1 MSVLVNGEVSHWWR
15 QITPSTHSPSRPA
28 LIGDTE
34 ADVVVVG
41 AGYTGLWT
49 AYHLAR
55 QAPDL
60 RIVVLEERFAGYGAS
75 GRNGGWLT
83 NTVTG
88 GPERYVATH
97 GRDAA
102 AAQQRALTDT
112 VYEVVEVARREE
124 IDADIHLG
132 GELAV
137 ARSAAQLD
145 RMHSAARAASAWP
158 GTDWNVLG
166 AAERERRVR
175 VAGAVGAMWHPH
187 AARIQP
193 AKLVD
198 GLVGAVERLG
208 VTLYE
213 STRVERI
220 VAGAAHAAAGTVR
233 ARHVIRATEG
243 FTARLPGQ
251 RRTWLPMNSSLV
263 VTEPISAEV
272 WAEIGWEGR
281 EVLGDMAH
289 AYMYAQR
296 TADGR
301 IAFGGR
307 GVPYRYGSRI
317 DTDGQTPASTVQALG
332 ELMTRFFPALGSPR
346 LAHAWSG
353 VLGVPRDWSAG
364 VAYDAVTG
372 LGHAG
377 GYVGTGV
384 AATHLAGRTM
394 ADLILGHDTERSR
407 LPWVGHRTRR
417 WEPEPLRWMG
427 VQTMY
432 AAYRAAD
439 RAEDARRRTTS
450 PLARLADRVSGR

>member
-1 MSVLVNGEVSHWWR
+1 
-15 QITPSTHSPSRPA
+15 
-28 LIGDTE
+28 
-34 ADVVVVG
+34 
-41 AGYTGLWT
+41 
-49 AYHLAR
+49 
-55 QAPDL
+55 
-60 RIVVLEERFAGYGAS
+60 
-75 GRNGGWLT
+75 
-83 NTVTG
+83 
-88 GPERYVATH
+88 
-97 GRDAA
+97 
-102 AAQQRALTDT
+102 
-112 VYEVVEVARREE
+112 
-124 IDADIHLG
+124 
-132 GELAV
+132 
-137 ARSAAQLD
+137 
-145 RMHSAARAASAWP
+145 
-158 GTDWNVLG
+158 
-166 AAERERRVR
+166 
-175 VAGAVGAMWHPH
+175 
-187 AARIQP
+187 
-193 AKLVD
+193 
-198 GLVGAVERLG
+198 
-208 VTLYE
+208 
-213 STRVERI
+213 
-220 VAGAAHAAAGTVR
+220 
-233 ARHVIRATEG
+233 
-243 FTARLPGQ
+243 
-251 RRTWLPMNSSLV
+251 MNSSLV

-272 WAEIGWEGR
+272 WAEIGWEGL

-364 VAYDAVTG
+364 VTYDAVTG